1 MPNWSELINELKS
14 KYGGQTDP
22 QREFYLKKLHEYTGR
37 NVIVYFSGWLKNKKS
52 NIDINDSDM
61 TGFMTVINKLDH
73 TKGLDLILHTPGGY
87 PTATEGIVDY
97 LHSKFGNNIRVIVPH
112 MAMSA
117 GTMLACSS
125 KTIIMGKH
133 SSLGPI
139 DPQFMGIPA
148 YNIREE
154 FESAK
159 DDLAKGSENI
169 NYWSIQLNKYPIA
182 YSFIVEDAINL
193 SSELLKKWLNTY
205 MFEGK
210 SAKDRKVLVN
220 KVVKSLNTN
229 AKSHARHFNYDNC
242 VAMGLNVEPLELDHT
257 FQDLVLS
264 VYHACTIT
272 IDATLVSKIIENQN
286 GVRFLNFER

>member
-1 MPNWSELINELKS
+1 MPNWSELLNELNS
-14 KYGGQTDP
+14 KFEGKTDH
-22 QREFYLKKLHEYTGR
+22 QREFYLKKLYEYTGR

-61 TGFMTVINKLDH
+61 TGFMTVINKLDAS
-73 TKGLDLILHTPGGY
+73 KGLDLILHTPGGY

-125 KTIIMGKH
+125 NTIIMGKH

-139 DPQFMGIPA
+139 DPQFLGIPA
-148 YNIREE
+148 YSIKEE
-154 FESAK
+154 FQKAK
-159 DDLAKGSENI
+159 DDLASGSKNVDF
-169 NYWSIQLNKYPIA
+169 WTIQLNKYPIA
-182 YSFIVEDAINL
+182 YSFIVDDAIKL
-193 SSELLKKWLNTY
+193 SSELLKKWLNLY
-205 MFEGK
+205 MFQGVDPK
-210 SAKDRKVLVN
+210 KKRVLIN

-229 AKSHARHFNYDNC
+229 AKSHSRHFNYANC
-242 VAMGLNVEPLELDHT
+242 VAMGLNIMPLESDQT

-264 VYHACTIT
+264 IYHACTIT
-272 IDATLVSKIIENQN
+272 IDVTVVCKIIENQN
-286 GVRFLNFER
+286 GIRYLNFEG